1 MKKIFV
7 IAGLIAC
14 LIILAFVS
22 RNQKDAIKQQDKMV
36 KLPELPKK

>member
-14 LIILAFVS
+14 LTILAFVS
-22 RNQKDAIKQQDKMV
+22 KNQNNANKQQDKMV
-36 KLPELPKK
+36 KLPEQPKK